1 MSKRDTT
8 EGAAIASG
16 RSNALWT
23 DLSLVLV
30 TAIWGSTFIVNRL
43 VLETTPP
50 LLFLLLRFTVGGTIL
65 LLLAARRPW
74 TPFLLRDSAVI
85 GILLAVGIGCQVV
98 GQLFTTASKAAFV
111 TGLSVPLTPVVG
123 FLTTRKLPSLANMVG
138 LSFAAFGFG
147 LMSWP
152 KDAVTGVNVGDLLI
166 LGTAFAY
173 GYLFVYVA
181 EAAGRHDVRW
191 FSAGQVIF
199 GAIFIGI
206 FRLLLLPFLHRPEP
220 FFVAEARP
228 LPHTTGLLYAVL
240 WMAILATVVTFLIQ
254 TWAQARMSA
263 THAAI
268 LFALEPVFTAVFAAA
283 ILKERMSARDFS
295 GAALVLLGIVISELP
310 LGRR

>member
-1 MSKRDTT
+1 MSDHEATLAPAPS
-8 EGAAIASG
+8 GG
-16 RSNALWT
+16 RSSPLWV

-50 LLFLLLRFTVGGTIL
+50 LLFLLLRFGVGGAIL
-65 LLLAARRPW
+65 LLLAARRPF
-74 TPFLLRDSAVI
+74 TPGLVRDSAVI
-85 GILLAVGIGCQVV
+85 GALLAVGIGCQVV

-111 TGLSVPLTPVVG
+111 TGLSVPLTPIVG
-123 FLTTRKLPSLANMVG
+123 FLTTRKLPSRANMVG
-138 LSFAAFGFG
+138 LSFAALGFG

-152 KDAVTGVNVGDLLI
+152 KDAATGVNGGDLLM

-199 GAIFIGI
+199 GAIFIGA
-206 FRLLLLPFLHRPEP
+206 FRLALLPFLHRPEP

-228 LPHTTGLLYAVL
+228 LPHTIGLLAAVL
-240 WMAILATVVTFLIQ
+240 YMAILATVVTFLIQ

-268 LFALEPVFTAVFAAA
+268 LFALEPVFTAIFAAV
-283 ILKERMSARDFS
+283 ILHERMSGRDFG
-295 GAALVLLGIVISELP
+295 GAFLVLLGIVISELP